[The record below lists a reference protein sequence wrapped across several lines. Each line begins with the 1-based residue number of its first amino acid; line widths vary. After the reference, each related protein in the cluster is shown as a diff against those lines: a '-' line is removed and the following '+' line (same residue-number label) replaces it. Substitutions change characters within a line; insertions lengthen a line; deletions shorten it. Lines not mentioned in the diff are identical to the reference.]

1 MAFPQGGP
9 RQPELDFEQILGRI
23 KEALG
28 PIGQKLGGGGVGLLA
43 AGIVAV
49 ILAIWLATGIYTISP
64 GEQAAL
70 RLFGAVREVPVSD
83 TGLHWWWPGPVGS
96 TDRALTS

>member
-28 PIGQKLGGGGVGLLA
+28 PIGQKLGGGGVGSQSLRD
-43 AGIVAV
+43 GVARV
-49 ILAIWLATGIYTISP
+49 EFGVSSCGRRSLGWSAPRS
-64 GEQAAL
+64 E
-70 RLFGAVREVPVSD
+70 RL
-83 TGLHWWWPGPVGS
+83 H
-96 TDRALTS
+96 